1 MAKMGGADLAQNI
14 QLANAIDKA
23 KSMSIPKKV
32 IESAIKRGTGELKS
46 TEKMETVLYE
56 GLAPGGV
63 SVVIEAITDNK
74 NRTIGYVRPCFN
86 KFNLN
91 MSPTLYQFER
101 KGVILLD
108 VGEKTSDDVFEEMLE
123 LGCEDINEIEHND
136 ENELLSERKDG
147 NLIELVTDPKDFGRI
162 AKELKDKY
170 KIKEM
175 NIEYVPNEDTMVT
188 IEDPDT
194 MRSFEKFMAL
204 LDDIEDISQV
214 YTNLKED

>member
-1 MAKMGGADLAQNI
+1 M
-14 QLANAIDKA
+14 
-23 KSMSIPKKV
+23 
-32 IESAIKRGTGELKS
+32 
-46 TEKMETVLYE
+46 
-56 GLAPGGV
+56 
-63 SVVIEAITDNK
+63 
-74 NRTIGYVRPCFN
+74 
-86 KFNLN
+86 
-91 MSPTLYQFER
+91 
-101 KGVILLD
+101 D